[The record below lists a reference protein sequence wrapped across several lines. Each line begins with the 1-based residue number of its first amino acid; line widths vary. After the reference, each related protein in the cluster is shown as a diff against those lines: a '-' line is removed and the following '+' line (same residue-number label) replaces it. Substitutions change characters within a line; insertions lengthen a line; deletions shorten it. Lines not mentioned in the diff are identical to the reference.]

1 MPTPY
6 NQIVLSSNSVVPVQN
21 QVAVASSNQPIP
33 VAYNQVATISSQ
45 DLSVINQNQTVATEQ
60 NTRQDQNVNR
70 TTIKRATSDPLQL
83 YTHNFAANN

>member
-33 VAYNQVATISSQ
+33 VAYNQVATIPSQ

-70 TTIKRATSDPLQL
+70 TIKRATSDPLQL